1 MKKISINFI
10 IFIFLFIFCD
20 LIFSNFIHK
29 ETFKYACYKYE
40 IDFYSLR
47 PNCVAFEEHETSGIT
62 FKVHTD
68 DNGYRY
74 LGKKRDKTTRNTII
88 FLGDSQTYAVGLEY
102 KNSFVGKI
110 EKNFK
115 NYKVLNL
122 AVPSYGPTVYNY
134 QLKKIIKSK
143 NKPNKIFLI
152 LDIGDIAQASFR
164 WETKKNLRPNLIT
177 VKKKEEE
184 ASGWKRFRRKNFKGY
199 RIVAYN
205 LRELS
210 RSIRKNF
217 KNQNNILCDNFSW
230 QYINNCYTNEVKK
243 TYWGEYTYT
252 DKNKLQKKFWQK
264 ITFDETLKKVSKN
277 LSEISL
283 MSKNIDSEFYI
294 VIFPWAETLEYG
306 QDSFNYEN
314 YAFETCKNVGCT
326 KLINLFP
333 TFREHKNN
341 SPDWRKEF
349 YLADDIHLNEK
360 GQDLIYNEILKNL

>member
-10 IFIFLFIFCD
+10 IFIFLFIFFD

-29 ETFKYACYKYE
+29 ETFRYACYKYE

-47 PNCVAFEEHETSGIT
+47 PNCVAFEKHETSGIT

-74 LGKKRDKTTRNTII
+74 LGKKRDKTTQNTVI

-102 KNSFVGKI
+102 KSSFVGKI

-164 WETKKNLRPNLIT
+164 WETKKNLRPNLTT
-177 VKKKEEE
+177 VRKKDEKV
-184 ASGWKRFRRKNFKGY
+184 SGWKHFRRE
-199 RIVAYN
+199 N
-205 LRELS
+205 LKVTELL
-210 RSIRKNF
+210 RTI
-217 KNQNNILCDNFSW
+217 
-230 QYINNCYTNEVKK
+230 
-243 TYWGEYTYT
+243 
-252 DKNKLQKKFWQK
+252 
-264 ITFDETLKKVSKN
+264 
-277 LSEISL
+277 
-283 MSKNIDSEFYI
+283 
-294 VIFPWAETLEYG
+294 
-306 QDSFNYEN
+306 
-314 YAFETCKNVGCT
+314 
-326 KLINLFP
+326 
-333 TFREHKNN
+333 
-341 SPDWRKEF
+341 
-349 YLADDIHLNEK
+349 
-360 GQDLIYNEILKNL
+360 